1 MLNITANERVKIVR
15 KTIDLTME
23 KFGERIGLK
32 KAAISIIEN
41 GKCSVTDANIKAIC
55 REFNVNE
62 AWLRTGEGEMFQDVL
77 PDDEVAAAVSEVLED
92 VDCENAMY
100 TLIKEFLITY
110 QKSDEN
116 TKNAVNLYLSNVLDG
131 YRKRKEDN

>member
-1 MLNITANERVKIVR
+1 MTQGEKVR
-15 KTIDLTME
+15 QIRKSLGFTME
-23 KFGERIGLK
+23 KFGGKLGVTK
-32 KAAISIIEN
+32 TAISLIES
-41 GKCSVTDANIKAIC
+41 GKNNLTDANIKSIC

-62 AWLRTGEGEMFQDVL
+62 AWLRTGEGEMFQEVL

>member
-1 MLNITANERVKIVR
+1 MTQGEKVR
-15 KTIDLTME
+15 QIRKFLGFTME
-23 KFGERIGLK
+23 KFGGRLGVTK
-32 KAAISIIEN
+32 TAISLIES
-41 GKCSVTDANIKAIC
+41 GKNNLTDANIKSIC

>member
-1 MLNITANERVKIVR
+1 MSINERVKAIR
-15 KTIDLTME
+15 KSDKVNMTLE
-23 KFGERIGLK
+23 KFGGRLGVGK
-32 KAAISIIEN
+32 TAISGIETGRRN
-41 GKCSVTDANIKAIC
+41 LTEQMAKSIC

-62 AWLRTGEGEMFQDVL
+62 AWLRTGEGEMFQEVL

>member
-1 MLNITANERVKIVR
+1 MTQGEKVR
-15 KTIDLTME
+15 QIRKFLGFTME
-23 KFGERIGLK
+23 KFGGRLGVTK
-32 KAAISIIEN
+32 TAISLIES
-41 GKCSVTDANIKAIC
+41 GKNNLTDANIKSIC

-62 AWLRTGEGEMFQDVL
+62 AWLRTGEGEMFQEVL

>member
-1 MLNITANERVKIVR
+1 MTHGERVKEIR
-15 KTIDLTME
+15 KDLRLTLE
-23 KFGERIGLK
+23 QFGERLGVTK
-32 KAAISIIEN
+32 VAISNIEKGN
-41 GKCSVTDANIKAIC
+41 RNLTEQMAKSIC

>member
-1 MLNITANERVKIVR
+1 MTHGERVKEIR
-15 KTIDLTME
+15 KDLRLTLE
-23 KFGERIGLK
+23 QFGERLGVTK
-32 KAAISIIEN
+32 VAISNIEKGN
-41 GKCSVTDANIKAIC
+41 RNLTEQMAKSIC

-62 AWLRTGEGEMFQDVL
+62 AWLRTGEGEMFQEVL

>member
-1 MLNITANERVKIVR
+1 M
-15 KTIDLTME
+15 
-23 KFGERIGLK
+23 
-32 KAAISIIEN
+32 
-41 GKCSVTDANIKAIC
+41 
-55 REFNVNE
+55 
-62 AWLRTGEGEMFQDVL
+62 
-77 PDDEVAAAVSEVLED
+77 AAAVSYVLEE